1 MPTLGGRCTPDGT
14 GRFRDRFP
22 GLAADHFTQDGGRW
36 LSSVGL
42 GTYSARDDPSLTPQL
57 SAAVQYLVPRG
68 CNVIDTAPNY
78 ADGNAEKAVGEGIAA
93 LQGNGLVRRE
103 GVFVATKAG
112 IVPPSVIGPLA
123 AGDING
129 LGRLTVLRD
138 GLCFDPAYLRWQVGR
153 SRQRLGLETVDC
165 LFLHNLDA
173 FRLARGRKEC
183 HQTFAACVKVLE
195 ELVLRGWIDAYGVS
209 AWSGFRQVGTA
220 PDYLSLADLC
230 AMVRAIAG
238 SDGHFR
244 FIQTP
249 IGLWAP
255 EAILLHNQTTT
266 GMDAPVSLLRAAHD
280 LGLTVIANGSLL
292 QGELVGAPALDE
304 DYGIS
309 GLTGPLQAIQFSRS
323 IPGVASVLV
332 GMTQPAHWAQNASL
346 FALPKA
352 DLRQSIQ
359 LRRVAKNRPPDQ
371 STLKGPL
378 PILAMAV
385 HKESPV

>member
-14 GRFRDRFP
+14 RRFRDRFP
-22 GLAADHFTQDGGRW
+22 GLAPDHFTQDGGRW

-42 GTYSARDDPSLTPQL
+42 GTYSAMDHPSLTRPL
-57 SAAVQYLVPRG
+57 AAAVQYLVPRG

-103 GVFVATKAG
+103 EVFVATKAG

-123 AGDING
+123 AGNING
-129 LGRLTVLRD
+129 LGRLTVLQD
-138 GLCFDPAYLRWQVGR
+138 GLCFDPAYLRWQVER

-173 FRLARGRKEC
+173 FRLARGREEC
-183 HQTFAACVKVLE
+183 RQTFAACVEALE
-195 ELVLRGWIDAYGVS
+195 ELVLRGWMDAYGVS
-209 AWSGFRQVGTA
+209 AWSGFRRVETA
-220 PDYLSLADLC
+220 PDYLALDELC

-244 FIQTP
+244 FIQAP

-266 GMDAPVSLLRAAHD
+266 GTDAPVSLLRAAHD

-292 QGELVGAPALDE
+292 QGELVDAPALDE
-304 DYGIS
+304 DHGIS
-309 GLTGPLQAIQFSRS
+309 DLTGPLQAIQFTRS

-352 DLRQSIQ
+352 DFGNPCGCAARQKPTAGS
-359 LRRVAKNRPPDQ
+359 VKP
-371 STLKGPL
+371 
-378 PILAMAV
+378 
-385 HKESPV
+385 

>member
-1 MPTLGGRCTPDGT
+1 M
-14 GRFRDRFP
+14 
-22 GLAADHFTQDGGRW
+22 
-36 LSSVGL
+36 
-42 GTYSARDDPSLTPQL
+42 
-57 SAAVQYLVPRG
+57 QYLVTQG

-78 ADGNAEKAVGEGIAA
+78 ADGNAEQAVGEGIAA
-93 LQGNGLVRRE
+93 LQARGLARRDE
-103 GVFVATKAG
+103 LFVATKAG
-112 IVPPSVIGPLA
+112 IVPPSLIGPLA

-129 LGRLTVLRD
+129 LGHVAVLTD
-138 GLCFDPAYLRWQVGR
+138 GLCFDPAYLRWQVGV

-173 FRLARGRKEC
+173 FRLARGREKC
-183 HQTFAACVKVLE
+183 RQTFAACVEVLE
-195 ELVLRGWIDAYGVS
+195 ELVLRGWMGAYGVS
-209 AWSGFRQVGTA
+209 AWSGFRQVETA
-220 PDYLSLADLC
+220 PDYLALADLC

-244 FIQTP
+244 FIQVP

-266 GMDAPVSLLRAAHD
+266 GTEAPVSLLRATCD

-304 DYGIS
+304 DHGIS

-323 IPGVASVLV
+323 IPGVTSVLV
-332 GMTQPAHWAQNASL
+332 GMTQPAHWERNASL

-352 DLRQSIQ
+352 DFGNPFSCAARQ
-359 LRRVAKNRPPDQ
+359 KPPAG
-371 STLKGPL
+371 SVKPK
-378 PILAMAV
+378 V
-385 HKESPV
+385 SS